1 MIKKTVTYEDF
12 NDESQTETFY
22 FHLNKADVIRMEAR
36 LNGIRETLERLV
48 LTRDGKEIMSIV
60 EDIIL
65 SSYGERSEDGS
76 RFFKSPEKA
85 AEFKASEA
93 YSELLF
99 ELVTDADKA
108 SEFINGLL
116 PEKLLKQAKEMEEK
130 EEAPAIQLPTQKT
143 PMSEEDLKK
152 AFEEFKAKQS
162 HVMGE

>member
-1 MIKKTVTYEDF
+1 MIKKTVTFEDF
-12 NDESQTETFY
+12 NDKTQTETFY

-36 LNGIRETLERLV
+36 LNGIRETLERLIK
-48 LTRDGKEIMSIV
+48 TEDGKEIMAII
-60 EDIIL
+60 EDIIV

-116 PEKLLKQAKEMEEK
+116 PEKLLKQAKEIQENK
-130 EEAPAIQLPTQKT
+130 PAVEAPTQKT
-143 PMSEEDLKK
+143 PMTEEDLKQ
-152 AFEEFKAKQS
+152 ALEELKAKQQ
-162 HVMGE
+162 GE